1 MATVRVTKDVCKAL
15 ICKASFLGDL
25 GECHHLEI
33 ATLRLHL
40 GSVVWL
46 LNIKKGSNLE
56 EIGIEAI
63 LVSKEAE
70 FFRQQHIQNPPQWH
84 LGNLIYDYLY

>member
-1 MATVRVTKDVCKAL
+1 ML
-15 ICKASFLGDL
+15 
-25 GECHHLEI
+25 
-33 ATLRLHL
+33 
-40 GSVVWL
+40 VWL

-63 LVSKEAE
+63 LVSEEVE

-84 LGNLIYDYLY
+84 SGNLIYDHLY